1 MAYKFRLPEM
11 GEGLTEGDIAS
22 FLVKEGDQVKDG
34 DPLVEIQT
42 DKSTTQLVSPVAGT
56 IKKIEAKEDD
66 HVEKGN
72 DLVLI
77 DDGKDG
83 VSTNVEDEDAEDADD
98 SADDT
103 AAEESSAP
111 VESEAPAASS
121 APAPAPKQGGVAPLA
136 EPNKLVMAMPSVR
149 QYARDKGVD
158 ISLVQPSGNHG
169 QVLKEDIDNFNGA
182 AASGPAAS
190 APAANATVAASAP
203 AAGNTIKPYEGAGKD
218 AETREPLSKM
228 RQIIAKNM
236 RESADISP
244 MVTVFANAEVSKMM
258 ANRKKYKPVAAD
270 QGIHLT
276 FLPYVVKALIA
287 MMKKYPE
294 FNSSIDDSTQ
304 ELVQKHYYNI
314 GIATSTDHGLYNPN
328 IKNADSKSMFE
339 IAKEI
344 SDNAEAAEENKLSP
358 ESMVHGCMTI
368 SNIGSMRGG
377 WFTPIINQ
385 PEVAILGMGT
395 IATEPVV
402 NADGEIVVGHNMKL
416 SLTVDH
422 RLIDGALATEALNY
436 LKKLLE
442 DPELLMMEG

>member
-98 SADDT
+98 SA
-103 AAEESSAP
+103 AEESSTP

-182 AASGPAAS
+182 AAS

-258 ANRKKYKPVAAD
+258 ANRKKYKPVAVD

>member
-182 AASGPAAS
+182 AASAPAAS

-203 AAGNTIKPYEGAGKD
+203 AAGNTIKPYEAAGKD

>member
-83 VSTNVEDEDAEDADD
+83 VSTNVDSEDAEDADD
-98 SADDT
+98 GADDT

-111 VESEAPAASS
+111 AESEAPAASS
-121 APAPAPKQGGVAPLA
+121 EPAPAPKQGGVAPLA

-182 AASGPAAS
+182 AAS
-190 APAANATVAASAP
+190 APAANTASTAASAP
-203 AAGNTIKPYEGAGKD
+203 AAGNAIKPYEGAGKD

-236 RESADISP
+236 RDSVDISP

-258 ANRKKYKPVAAD
+258 ANRKKYKAIAAD

-344 SDNAEAAEENKLSP
+344 SDNAEAAEENKISP
-358 ESMVHGCMTI
+358 DSMAHGCMTI

-395 IATEPVV
+395 IATEPIV

>member
-83 VSTNVEDEDAEDADD
+83 VSTNVDSEDAEDADD
-98 SADDT
+98 GADDT

-111 VESEAPAASS
+111 AESEAPAASS
-121 APAPAPKQGGVAPLA
+121 EPAPAPKQGGVAPLA

-182 AASGPAAS
+182 AAS
-190 APAANATVAASAP
+190 APATNTASTAASAP
-203 AAGNTIKPYEGAGKD
+203 AAGNAIKPYEGAGKD

-236 RESADISP
+236 RDSVDISP

-258 ANRKKYKPVAAD
+258 ANRKKYKAIAAD

-358 ESMVHGCMTI
+358 DSMAHGCMTI

-395 IATEPVV
+395 IATEPIV

>member
-22 FLVKEGDQVKDG
+22 FLVKEGYQVKDG

-83 VSTNVEDEDAEDADD
+83 VSTNVDAEDADD
-98 SADDT
+98 SAGDT

-111 VESEAPAASS
+111 AESEAPAASS
-121 APAPAPKQGGVAPLA
+121 EPAPAPKQGGVAPLA

-169 QVLKEDIDNFNGA
+169 QVLKIDIDNFNGN
-182 AASGPAAS
+182 AAS
-190 APAANATVAASAP
+190 APAAAATAPAASAP
-203 AAGNTIKPYEGAGKD
+203 AAGNAIKPYEGAGKD

-236 RESADISP
+236 RDSVDISP

-258 ANRKKYKPVAAD
+258 ANRKKYKAIAAD

-358 ESMVHGCMTI
+358 DSMAHGCMTI

-395 IATEPVV
+395 IATEPIV

>member
-22 FLVKEGDQVKDG
+22 FLVKEGDQIKAD

-42 DKSTTQLVSPVAGT
+42 DKSTTQLVSPVDGT
-56 IKKIEAKEDD
+56 VTKLDAKEDD
-66 HVEKGN
+66 HVEKGD
-72 DLVLI
+72 DLVEI

-83 VSTNVEDEDAEDADD
+83 VSTNVEADDDEDAGDD
-98 SADDT
+98 SADE
-103 AAEESSAP
+103 APAEEESSAP
-111 VESEAPAASS
+111 AESATPAKPAAPA
-121 APAPAPKQGGVAPLA
+121 KGGVAPLA

-182 AASGPAAS
+182 AASAPAAS
-190 APAANATVAASAP
+190 AETAAAAP
-203 AAGNTIKPYEGAGKD
+203 KAGNTITPYTGAGED
-218 AETREPLSKM
+218 AETREPLSNM
-228 RQIIAKNM
+228 RKIIAKNM
-236 RESADISP
+236 RDSVDISP
-244 MVTVFANAEVSKMM
+244 MVTVFANAEVSKLM
-258 ANRKKYKPVAAD
+258 ANRKKYKPVAAE

-294 FNSSIDDSTQ
+294 FNSSIDDSTH

-344 SDNAEAAEENKLSP
+344 SDNAQAAEDNKLSP
-358 ESMVHGCMTI
+358 DSMAHGCMTI

-402 NADGEIVVGHNMKL
+402 NDEGEIVVGHNMKL

>member
-83 VSTNVEDEDAEDADD
+83 VSTNVDDEDAEDADD

-111 VESEAPAASS
+111 AESEAPAASS
-121 APAPAPKQGGVAPLA
+121 EPAPAPKQGGVAPLA

-182 AASGPAAS
+182 AAS
-190 APAANATVAASAP
+190 APAANTAAASAP

-339 IAKEI
+339 ITKEI

-358 ESMVHGCMTI
+358 ESMAHGCMTI

>member
-66 HVEKGN
+66 HVEKSN

-83 VSTNVEDEDAEDADD
+83 VSTNVDAEDADD

-111 VESEAPAASS
+111 AESEAPAASS
-121 APAPAPKQGGVAPLA
+121 EPAPAPKQGGVAPLA

-169 QVLKEDIDNFNGA
+169 QVLKIDIDNFNGN
-182 AASGPAAS
+182 AAS
-190 APAANATVAASAP
+190 APAAAASAP
-203 AAGNTIKPYEGAGKD
+203 AAGNAIKPYEGAGKD

-236 RESADISP
+236 RDSVDISP

-258 ANRKKYKPVAAD
+258 ANRKKYKAIAAD

-358 ESMVHGCMTI
+358 DSMAHGCMTI
-368 SNIGSMRGG
+368 SNIGSMCGG

-395 IATEPVV
+395 IATEPIV

>member
-22 FLVKEGDQVKDG
+22 FLVKEGDQIKAD
-34 DPLVEIQT
+34 DPLVEVQT
-42 DKSTTQLVSPVAGT
+42 DKSTTQLVSPVDGT
-56 IKKIEAKEDD
+56 VTKLDAKEDD
-66 HVEKGN
+66 HVEKGD
-72 DLVLI
+72 DLVEI

-83 VSTNVEDEDAEDADD
+83 VSTNVEADDDDADAGDD
-98 SADDT
+98 SADE
-103 AAEESSAP
+103 APAEEESSAP
-111 VESEAPAASS
+111 AESAAPAKPA
-121 APAPAPKQGGVAPLA
+121 APAKGGVAPLA
-136 EPNKLVMAMPSVR
+136 QPNKLVMAMPSVR
-149 QYARDKGVD
+149 QYARDKGVN

-182 AASGPAAS
+182 AAS
-190 APAANATVAASAP
+190 APAAASEAAAAAP
-203 AAGNTIKPYEGAGKD
+203 KAGNTITPYTGAGQD
-218 AETREPLSKM
+218 AETREPLSNM
-228 RQIIAKNM
+228 RKIIAKNM
-236 RESADISP
+236 RDSVDISP
-244 MVTVFANAEVSKMM
+244 MVTVFANAEVSKLM
-258 ANRKKYKPVAAD
+258 ANRKKYKPVAAE

-294 FNSSIDDSTQ
+294 FNSSIDDSTH

-344 SDNAEAAEENKLSP
+344 SDNAQAAEDNKLSP
-358 ESMVHGCMTI
+358 DSMVHGCMTI

-402 NADGEIVVGHNMKL
+402 NDEGEIVVGHNMKL

>member
-22 FLVKEGDQVKDG
+22 FLVKEDDQVKDG

-83 VSTNVEDEDAEDADD
+83 VSTNVDSEDAEDADD
-98 SADDT
+98 GADDT

-111 VESEAPAASS
+111 AESEAPAASS
-121 APAPAPKQGGVAPLA
+121 EPAPAPKQGGVAPLA

-182 AASGPAAS
+182 AAS
-190 APAANATVAASAP
+190 APAANTASTAASAP
-203 AAGNTIKPYEGAGKD
+203 AAGNAIKPYEGAGKD

-236 RESADISP
+236 RDSVDISP

-258 ANRKKYKPVAAD
+258 ANRKKYKAIAAD

-358 ESMVHGCMTI
+358 DSMAHGCMTI

-395 IATEPVV
+395 IATEPIV

>member
-83 VSTNVEDEDAEDADD
+83 VSTNVDSEDAEDADD
-98 SADDT
+98 GADDT

-111 VESEAPAASS
+111 AESEAPAASS
-121 APAPAPKQGGVAPLA
+121 EPAPAPKQGGVAPLA

-182 AASGPAAS
+182 AAS
-190 APAANATVAASAP
+190 APATNTASTAASAP
-203 AAGNTIKPYEGAGKD
+203 AAGNAIKPYEGAGKD

-236 RESADISP
+236 RDSVDISP

-258 ANRKKYKPVAAD
+258 ANRKK
-270 QGIHLT
+270 I
-276 FLPYVVKALIA
+276 KA
-287 MMKKYPE
+287 
-294 FNSSIDDSTQ
+294 
-304 ELVQKHYYNI
+304 
-314 GIATSTDHGLYNPN
+314 
-328 IKNADSKSMFE
+328 
-339 IAKEI
+339 
-344 SDNAEAAEENKLSP
+344 
-358 ESMVHGCMTI
+358 
-368 SNIGSMRGG
+368 
-377 WFTPIINQ
+377 FT
-385 PEVAILGMGT
+385 
-395 IATEPVV
+395 
-402 NADGEIVVGHNMKL
+402 
-416 SLTVDH
+416 
-422 RLIDGALATEALNY
+422 
-436 LKKLLE
+436 
-442 DPELLMMEG
+442 

>member
-83 VSTNVEDEDAEDADD
+83 VSTNVDSEDAEDADD
-98 SADDT
+98 GADDT

-111 VESEAPAASS
+111 AESEAPAASS
-121 APAPAPKQGGVAPLA
+121 EPAPAPKQGGVAPLA

-182 AASGPAAS
+182 AAS
-190 APAANATVAASAP
+190 APAANTASTAASAP
-203 AAGNTIKPYEGAGKD
+203 AAGNAIKPYEGAGKD
-218 AETREPLSKM
+218 AETREPLSKV
-228 RQIIAKNM
+228 RQIIANNM
-236 RESADISP
+236 RDSVDISP
-244 MVTVFANAEVSKMM
+244 MVTVFATAEVSKMM
-258 ANRKKYKPVAAD
+258 ANRKQYEAIAAD

-358 ESMVHGCMTI
+358 DSMAHGCMTI

-395 IATEPVV
+395 IATEPIV

>member
-11 GEGLTEGDIAS
+11 GEGLTEGDITS

-83 VSTNVEDEDAEDADD
+83 VSTNVDAEDADD
-98 SADDT
+98 SA
-103 AAEESSAP
+103 AEESSAP
-111 VESEAPAASS
+111 SESEAPAASS
-121 APAPAPKQGGVAPLA
+121 EPAPAPKQGGVAPLA

-169 QVLKEDIDNFNGA
+169 QVLKIDIDNFNG
-182 AASGPAAS
+182 
-190 APAANATVAASAP
+190 NAASAP
-203 AAGNTIKPYEGAGKD
+203 AAGNAIKPYEGAGKD

-236 RESADISP
+236 RDSVDISP

-258 ANRKKYKPVAAD
+258 ANRKKYKAIAAD

-344 SDNAEAAEENKLSP
+344 SDKAEAAEENKLSP
-358 ESMVHGCMTI
+358 DSMAHGCMTI

-395 IATEPVV
+395 IATEPIV

>member
-22 FLVKEGDQVKDG
+22 FLVKEGDQIKAD

-42 DKSTTQLVSPVAGT
+42 DKSTTQLVSPVDGT
-56 IKKIEAKEDD
+56 VTKLDAKEDD
-66 HVEKGN
+66 HVEKGD
-72 DLVLI
+72 DLVEI

-83 VSTNVEDEDAEDADD
+83 VSTNVEADDDDADAGDD
-98 SADDT
+98 SADE
-103 AAEESSAP
+103 APAEEESSAP
-111 VESEAPAASS
+111 AESAAPAKPA
-121 APAPAPKQGGVAPLA
+121 APAKGGVAPLA
-136 EPNKLVMAMPSVR
+136 QPNKLVMAMPSVR

-182 AASGPAAS
+182 AAS
-190 APAANATVAASAP
+190 APAAASEAAAAAP
-203 AAGNTIKPYEGAGKD
+203 KAGNTITPYTGAGQD
-218 AETREPLSKM
+218 AETREPLSNM
-228 RQIIAKNM
+228 RKIIAKNM
-236 RESADISP
+236 RDSVDISP
-244 MVTVFANAEVSKMM
+244 MVTVFANAEVSKLM
-258 ANRKKYKPVAAD
+258 ANRKKYKPVAAE

-294 FNSSIDDSTQ
+294 FNSSIDDSTH

-344 SDNAEAAEENKLSP
+344 SDNAQAAEDNKLSP
-358 ESMVHGCMTI
+358 DRMAHGCMTI

-402 NADGEIVVGHNMKL
+402 NDEGEIVVGHNMKL

>member
-83 VSTNVEDEDAEDADD
+83 VSTNVEDEDAED

-103 AAEESSAP
+103 SADEESSAP
-111 VESEAPAASS
+111 AESEAPASS
-121 APAPAPKQGGVAPLA
+121 EPAPAPKQGGVAPLA

-182 AASGPAAS
+182 AAS
-190 APAANATVAASAP
+190 APAANATVASSAP

-218 AETREPLSKM
+218 AETREPLFKM

-294 FNSSIDDSTQ
+294 FNSSIDDSTH

-344 SDNAEAAEENKLSP
+344 SDNAQAAEDNKLSP
-358 ESMVHGCMTI
+358 DSMVHGCMTI

-402 NADGEIVVGHNMKL
+402 NDEGEIVVGHNMKL

>member
-83 VSTNVEDEDAEDADD
+83 VSTNVDSEDAEDADE
-98 SADDT
+98 SANDT

-111 VESEAPAASS
+111 AESETPAASS
-121 APAPAPKQGGVAPLA
+121 EPAPAPKQGGVAPLA

-182 AASGPAAS
+182 AAS
-190 APAANATVAASAP
+190 APAANTATAAASAP

-258 ANRKKYKPVAAD
+258 ANRKKYKAVAAD

-344 SDNAEAAEENKLSP
+344 SDNAQAAEDNKLSP
-358 ESMVHGCMTI
+358 ESMAHGCITI

>member
-83 VSTNVEDEDAEDADD
+83 VSTNVDAEDADD

-111 VESEAPAASS
+111 AESEAPAASS
-121 APAPAPKQGGVAPLA
+121 EPAPAPKQGGVAPLA

-169 QVLKEDIDNFNGA
+169 QVLKIDIDNFNGN
-182 AASGPAAS
+182 AAS
-190 APAANATVAASAP
+190 APAAAASAPAAAASAP
-203 AAGNTIKPYEGAGKD
+203 AAGNAVKPYEGAGKD

-236 RESADISP
+236 RDSVDISP

-258 ANRKKYKPVAAD
+258 ANRKKYKAIAAD

-358 ESMVHGCMTI
+358 DSMAHGCMTI
-368 SNIGSMRGG
+368 SNIGSMCGG

-395 IATEPVV
+395 IATEPIV

>member
-77 DDGKDG
+77 DDGKDE
-83 VSTNVEDEDAEDADD
+83 VNTNVDDADADDADD
-98 SADDT
+98 STDDT

-111 VESEAPAASS
+111 AESEAPAASTQ
-121 APAPAPKQGGVAPLA
+121 PAPAAKQGGVAPLA

-169 QVLKEDIDNFNGA
+169 QVLKIDIDNFNGN
-182 AASGPAAS
+182 AAS
-190 APAANATVAASAP
+190 APAVNAAAPAAGAP
-203 AAGNTIKPYEGAGKD
+203 AAGNTIQPYEGAGKD

-258 ANRKKYKPVAAD
+258 ANRKKYKPVAAE

-358 ESMVHGCMTI
+358 ESMAHGCMTI

-402 NADGEIVVGHNMKL
+402 NSDGEIVVGHNMKL

>member
-83 VSTNVEDEDAEDADD
+83 VSTNVDSEDAEDADD
-98 SADDT
+98 GADDT

-111 VESEAPAASS
+111 AESEAPAASS
-121 APAPAPKQGGVAPLA
+121 EPAPAPKQGGVAPLA

-182 AASGPAAS
+182 AASAPVANTAS
-190 APAANATVAASAP
+190 TAASAP
-203 AAGNTIKPYEGAGKD
+203 AAGNAIKPYEGAGKD

-236 RESADISP
+236 RDSVDISP

-258 ANRKKYKPVAAD
+258 ANRKKYKAIAAD

-358 ESMVHGCMTI
+358 DSMAHGCMTI

-395 IATEPVV
+395 IATEPIV

>member
-11 GEGLTEGDIAS
+11 GEGLTEGDVAS
-22 FLVKEGDQVKDG
+22 FLVKEGDQIKAD

-42 DKSTTQLVSPVAGT
+42 DKSTTQLVSPVDGT
-56 IKKIEAKEDD
+56 VTKIDVKEDD
-66 HVEKGN
+66 RVEKGD
-72 DLVLI
+72 DLVEI

-83 VSTNVEDEDAEDADD
+83 VNTNVETDDSDSDD
-98 SADDT
+98 SADE
-103 AAEESSAP
+103 APAEEESAP
-111 VESEAPAASS
+111 AESEAPAKPA
-121 APAPAPKQGGVAPLA
+121 APAAKQGGVAPLA

-182 AASGPAAS
+182 AAA
-190 APAANATVAASAP
+190 AP
-203 AAGNTIKPYEGAGKD
+203 AAGAAAATAAAPKAGNTITPYTGAGQD
-218 AETREPLSKM
+218 AETREPLSNM
-228 RQIIAKNM
+228 RKIIAKNM

-244 MVTVFANAEVSKMM
+244 MVTIFANAEVSKLM

-276 FLPYVVKALIA
+276 FLPYVVKAIIA

-304 ELVQKHYYNI
+304 ELVQKHYYNV

-344 SDNAEAAEENKLSP
+344 SENAQAAEDNKLSP
-358 ESMVHGCMTI
+358 DSMAHGCITI

-402 NADGEIVVGHNMKL
+402 NEDGEIVVGHNMKL

>member
-22 FLVKEGDQVKDG
+22 FLVKEGDQIKAD

-42 DKSTTQLVSPVAGT
+42 DKSTTQLVSPVDGT
-56 IKKIEAKEDD
+56 VTKLDAKEDD
-66 HVEKGN
+66 HVEKGD
-72 DLVLI
+72 DLVEI

-83 VSTNVEDEDAEDADD
+83 VSTNVEADDGDDAGDD
-98 SADDT
+98 SADE
-103 AAEESSAP
+103 APAEEESSAP
-111 VESEAPAASS
+111 AESAAPAKPA
-121 APAPAPKQGGVAPLA
+121 APAKGGVAPLA

-182 AASGPAAS
+182 AASAPAAS
-190 APAANATVAASAP
+190 AETAAAAP
-203 AAGNTIKPYEGAGKD
+203 KAGNTITPYTGAGED
-218 AETREPLSKM
+218 AETREPLSNM
-228 RQIIAKNM
+228 RKIIAKNM
-236 RESADISP
+236 RDSVDISP
-244 MVTVFANAEVSKMM
+244 MVTVFANAEVSKLM
-258 ANRKKYKPVAAD
+258 ANRKKYKPVAAE

-294 FNSSIDDSTQ
+294 FNSSIDDSTH

-344 SDNAEAAEENKLSP
+344 SDNAQAAEDNKLSP
-358 ESMVHGCMTI
+358 DSMAHGCMTI

-402 NADGEIVVGHNMKL
+402 NDEGEIVVGHNMKL

>member
-1 MAYKFRLPEM
+1 
-11 GEGLTEGDIAS
+11 
-22 FLVKEGDQVKDG
+22 
-34 DPLVEIQT
+34 
-42 DKSTTQLVSPVAGT
+42 
-56 IKKIEAKEDD
+56 
-66 HVEKGN
+66 
-72 DLVLI
+72 
-77 DDGKDG
+77 
-83 VSTNVEDEDAEDADD
+83 
-98 SADDT
+98 
-103 AAEESSAP
+103 
-111 VESEAPAASS
+111 
-121 APAPAPKQGGVAPLA
+121 
-136 EPNKLVMAMPSVR
+136 MAMPSVR

-182 AASGPAAS
+182 AASAPAAS

-203 AAGNTIKPYEGAGKD
+203 AAGNTFKPYEGAGKD

>member
-83 VSTNVEDEDAEDADD
+83 VSTNVDAEDADD
-98 SADDT
+98 SAGDT

-111 VESEAPAASS
+111 AESEAPAASS
-121 APAPAPKQGGVAPLA
+121 EPAPAPKQGGVAPLA

-149 QYARDKGVD
+149 RYARDKGVD

-169 QVLKEDIDNFNGA
+169 QVLKIDIDNFNGN
-182 AASGPAAS
+182 AAS
-190 APAANATVAASAP
+190 APAAAATAPAASAP
-203 AAGNTIKPYEGAGKD
+203 AAGNAIKPYEGAGKD

-236 RESADISP
+236 RDSVDISP

-258 ANRKKYKPVAAD
+258 ANRKKYKAIAAD

-358 ESMVHGCMTI
+358 DSMAHGCMTI

-395 IATEPVV
+395 IATEPIV

>member
-83 VSTNVEDEDAEDADD
+83 VSTNVDSEDAEDADD
-98 SADDT
+98 GADDT

-111 VESEAPAASS
+111 AESEAPAASS
-121 APAPAPKQGGVAPLA
+121 EPAPAPKQGGVAPLA

-182 AASGPAAS
+182 AAS
-190 APAANATVAASAP
+190 APAANTASTAASAP
-203 AAGNTIKPYEGAGKD
+203 AAGNAIKPYEGAGKD

-236 RESADISP
+236 RDSVDISP

-258 ANRKKYKPVAAD
+258 ANRKKYKAIAAD

-358 ESMVHGCMTI
+358 DSMAHGCMTI

-395 IATEPVV
+395 IATEPIV

-422 RLIDGALATEALNY
+422 RLIDGVLATEALNY

>member
-83 VSTNVEDEDAEDADD
+83 VSTNVDSEDAEDADD
-98 SADDT
+98 GADDT

-111 VESEAPAASS
+111 AESEAPAASS
-121 APAPAPKQGGVAPLA
+121 EPAPAPKQGGVAPLA

-182 AASGPAAS
+182 AAS
-190 APAANATVAASAP
+190 APATNTASTAASAP
-203 AAGNTIKPYEGAGKD
+203 AAGNAIKPYEGAGKD

-236 RESADISP
+236 RDSVDISP

-258 ANRKKYKPVAAD
+258 ANRKKYKAIAAD

-358 ESMVHGCMTI
+358 DSIAHGCMTI

-395 IATEPVV
+395 IATEPIV

>member
-1 MAYKFRLPEM
+1 
-11 GEGLTEGDIAS
+11 
-22 FLVKEGDQVKDG
+22 
-34 DPLVEIQT
+34 
-42 DKSTTQLVSPVAGT
+42 
-56 IKKIEAKEDD
+56 
-66 HVEKGN
+66 
-72 DLVLI
+72 
-77 DDGKDG
+77 
-83 VSTNVEDEDAEDADD
+83 
-98 SADDT
+98 
-103 AAEESSAP
+103 
-111 VESEAPAASS
+111 
-121 APAPAPKQGGVAPLA
+121 
-136 EPNKLVMAMPSVR
+136 MAMPSVR

-182 AASGPAAS
+182 AAA
-190 APAANATVAASAP
+190 APAAGAATAAAPVAK
-203 AAGNTIKPYEGAGKD
+203 AGNTIKPYTGAGED
-218 AETREPLSKM
+218 AETREPLSNM
-228 RQIIAKNM
+228 RKIIAKNM

-258 ANRKKYKPVAAD
+258 ANRKKYKAVAAD
-270 QGIHLT
+270 EGIHLT
-276 FLPYVVKALIA
+276 FLPYVVKAIIA

-294 FNSSIDDSTQ
+294 FNASIDDSTQ

-344 SDNAEAAEENKLSP
+344 SDNAQAAEDNKLSP
-358 ESMVHGCMTI
+358 ESMAHGSITI

-402 NADGEIVVGHNMKL
+402 NDEGEIVVGHNMKL

>member
-22 FLVKEGDQVKDG
+22 FLIKEGDQIKAD
-34 DPLVEIQT
+34 DPLVEVQT
-42 DKSTTQLVSPVAGT
+42 DKSTTQLVSPVDGT
-56 IKKIEAKEDD
+56 VTKLDAKEDD
-66 HVEKGN
+66 HVEKGD
-72 DLVLI
+72 DLVEI

-83 VSTNVEDEDAEDADD
+83 VSTNVEADDDDADAGDD
-98 SADDT
+98 SADE
-103 AAEESSAP
+103 APAEEESSAP
-111 VESEAPAASS
+111 AESAAPAKPA
-121 APAPAPKQGGVAPLA
+121 APAKGGVAPLA
-136 EPNKLVMAMPSVR
+136 QPNKLVMAMPSVR

-182 AASGPAAS
+182 DAS
-190 APAANATVAASAP
+190 APAAASEAAAAAP
-203 AAGNTIKPYEGAGKD
+203 KAGNTITPYTGAGQD
-218 AETREPLSKM
+218 AETREPLSNM
-228 RQIIAKNM
+228 RKIIAKNM
-236 RESADISP
+236 RDSVDISP
-244 MVTVFANAEVSKMM
+244 MVTVFANAEVSKLM
-258 ANRKKYKPVAAD
+258 ANRKKYKPVAAE

-294 FNSSIDDSTQ
+294 FNSSIDDSTH

-344 SDNAEAAEENKLSP
+344 SDNAQAAEDNKLSP
-358 ESMVHGCMTI
+358 DSMVHGCMTI

-402 NADGEIVVGHNMKL
+402 NDEGEIVVGHNMKL

>member
-1 MAYKFRLPEM
+1 M
-11 GEGLTEGDIAS
+11 G
-22 FLVKEGDQVKDG
+22 
-34 DPLVEIQT
+34 
-42 DKSTTQLVSPVAGT
+42 
-56 IKKIEAKEDD
+56 
-66 HVEKGN
+66 N
-72 DLVLI
+72 
-77 DDGKDG
+77 
-83 VSTNVEDEDAEDADD
+83 
-98 SADDT
+98 
-103 AAEESSAP
+103 
-111 VESEAPAASS
+111 
-121 APAPAPKQGGVAPLA
+121 
-136 EPNKLVMAMPSVR
+136 
-149 QYARDKGVD
+149 
-158 ISLVQPSGNHG
+158 
-169 QVLKEDIDNFNGA
+169 EDIDNFNGA
-182 AASGPAAS
+182 AANATAAAS
-190 APAANATVAASAP
+190 APAT
-203 AAGNTIKPYEGAGKD
+203 GNTIKPYEGAGKD

-358 ESMVHGCMTI
+358 ESMAHGCMTI